1 METVGLFVQE
11 AIDFT
16 DRGLFETAFVSAC
29 AAVSKT
35 LKNAFE
41 KERATEADYKKFLEE
56 NWQLILFMGVPAAL
70 QEIETP
76 FELQKTAPGFRTNY
90 PLENF
95 LFNAVH
101 QTAVSGKLPAAF
113 TFNSNNFL
121 EMNVGRVLLPVNL
134 IWGLLASVI
143 FHPANK
149 NETIPDKYWFRIA
162 DFKMFI
168 SELWGRRDLAERIMK
183 FYLERKGD

>member
-16 DRGLFETAFVSAC
+16 DRGLYETAFVSAC
-29 AAVSKT
+29 VAISKT
-35 LKNAFE
+35 AKKAFE
-41 KERATEADYKKFLEE
+41 KENLTEADYKKFIEE
-56 NWQLILFMGVPAAL
+56 NRQLILFMGVPETL
-70 QEIETP
+70 QEIEIP
-76 FELQKTAPGFRTNY
+76 FELQKTAPRFRTNY
-90 PLENF
+90 SLEDF

-101 QTAVSGKLPAAF
+101 QTAISSKLPAAF
-113 TFNSNNFL
+113 TFNSNSSL
-121 EMNVGRVLLPVNL
+121 ETNVSRVLLPVNL
-134 IWGLLASVI
+134 ISGLLASVI

-149 NETIPDKYWFRIA
+149 SETILSKYWFRIA

-183 FYLERKGD
+183 FYLEREGD

>member
-1 METVGLFVQE
+1 MKAGEPK
-11 AIDFT
+11 
-16 DRGLFETAFVSAC
+16 
-29 AAVSKT
+29 KT
-35 LKNAFE
+35 LLFICLLFSFLSCTIE
-41 KERATEADYKKFLEE
+41 KPNGRKESVND
-56 NWQLILFMGVPAAL
+56 PAL
-70 QEIETP
+70 PEIETP
-76 FELQKTAPGFRTNY
+76 FELQKSVPRLKKNY
-90 PLENF
+90 PVEDF

-121 EMNVGRVLLPVNL
+121 ETNIGKVLLPVNL

-149 NETIPDKYWFRIA
+149 SETIADKYWFRIA

-168 SELWGRRDLAERIMK
+168 SELWGRRDLAERIIK
-183 FYLERKGD
+183 FYLERKDD